1 MLRHVVKSIHE
12 HEETDKEMDVETF
25 QRLVLTARYVRNIL
39 FITMHSTV
47 GILILAI
54 WLMEPFQ

>member
-25 QRLVLTARYVRNIL
+25 QRLVLTARYGS
-39 FITMHSTV
+39 STV
-47 GILILAI
+47 ISQKADTQKP
-54 WLMEPFQ
+54 ETS